1 MKRLTSIFFLFTL
14 IFCISCENLKDKAKT
29 KTQKPKEAQQSI
41 PKNDYKETSLKITR
55 ITPEGEDVPAERQIV
70 IQFNRPVVPI
80 GRMERNPDEIPIEI
94 SPALN
99 CQWRWLN
106 TSALSCNLDEQS
118 MMGKATGYVIKIEPG
133 RRSRTATSPD

>member
-1 MKRLTSIFFLFTL
+1 MYAIRSY
-14 IFCISCENLKDKAKT
+14 CA
-29 KTQKPKEAQQSI
+29 A
-41 PKNDYKETSLKITR
+41 
-55 ITPEGEDVPAERQIV
+55 GRQIV

-94 SPALN
+94 TPQLN

-118 MMGKATGYVIKIEPG
+118 IMSKATRYVIKIEPG
-133 RRSRTATSPD
+133 ITADDGSYNFV